1 MQHVRANTPGNR
13 ATLQPK
19 PTQAL
24 NYSFISN
31 LVLLGVRVAVAV
43 LSQSLALM
51 VTTLDAVLDVIRYGT
66 WASQERAV
74 VQYTIVFV
82 FLQGRCL
89 SYACGSVTRAVSFR
103 NGDWKSY
110 GAVEECCGKCAYSF
124 ASSFNVGFRASNCSW
139 QHSWM
144 VWVAELG
151 SCSYQVP
158 MILMLVTL
166 TVWRETASATC
177 A

>member
-1 MQHVRANTPGNR
+1 MKVFKTIQADSSVHCLCPFRRVMQHVRANTPGNR

-74 VQYTIVFV
+74 V
-82 FLQGRCL
+82 
-89 SYACGSVTRAVSFR
+89 
-103 NGDWKSY
+103 
-110 GAVEECCGKCAYSF
+110 
-124 ASSFNVGFRASNCSW
+124 
-139 QHSWM
+139 
-144 VWVAELG
+144 
-151 SCSYQVP
+151 
-158 MILMLVTL
+158 
-166 TVWRETASATC
+166 
-177 A
+177 